1 MTSPVVCCFAVHVT
15 TCPSRKGHRGTLA
28 LSLRSLHGG
37 SHLSSSLDA
46 SCSPSAAVPVLLGC
60 NKKGNHKR
68 HLRSETRAS
77 DRTITR
83 TRPRVLTASTQTN
96 LKASTT
102 AQHHVHAHP
111 AVGITST
118 EPGRK
123 ARPCKPGGRARPR
136 EIFETKTQT
145 ITKRKSRHAF
155 DPLTHGLRS
164 LRFRYA
170 SYRKREL
177 LEVLRAVQDTR
188 TWTEIRLVPVSRVQQ
203 MQGSRPFGTRMY
215 TSRCMRSLWLYNAS
229 NRQQQ
234 LLKLLRDVQSTRSST
249 EVWLVPIP

>member
-1 MTSPVVCCFAVHVT
+1 MTT
-15 TCPSRKGHRGTLA
+15 TSCRVRSIQRKLAKINRGTI
-28 LSLRSLHGG
+28 RSK
-37 SHLSSSLDA
+37 DRA
-46 SCSPSAAVPVLLGC
+46 
-60 NKKGNHKR
+60 
-68 HLRSETRAS
+68 RAS
-77 DRTITR
+77 GRSRAR

-203 MQGSRPFGTRMY
+203 MQGSRTFGTRMY